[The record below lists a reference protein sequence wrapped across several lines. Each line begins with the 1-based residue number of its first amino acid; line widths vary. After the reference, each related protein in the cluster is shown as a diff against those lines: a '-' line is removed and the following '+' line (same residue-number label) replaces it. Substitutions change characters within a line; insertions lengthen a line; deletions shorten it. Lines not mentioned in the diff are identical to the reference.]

1 MLILVSGGAAS
12 GKIEYAEGLIVK
24 SGLTK
29 RTYIATM
36 QIFVAEDERRAAK
49 HRAMRAG
56 KHFDTLECPRDLLH
70 APLPKGGAV
79 LLECMSN
86 LAANEFFG
94 GEGREGVAKRILS
107 GMERL
112 CEEAEFA
119 VVVTNELFSDGIRY
133 DDETEAYLAVL
144 AAVNRSLAE
153 KADAVVEVTAGIPVI
168 WKGREIL

>member
-12 GKIEYAEGLIVK
+12 GKSEYAEKLIVK
-24 SGLTK
+24 SGFAR

-36 QIFVAEDERRAAK
+36 QISDGEDERRAAR

-56 KHFDTLECPRDLLH
+56 KNFDTLECPRDLSGV
-70 APLPKGGAV
+70 PLPQGGAV

-94 GEGREGVAKRILS
+94 GGNREGAKERILR
-107 GMERL
+107 GMDRL
-112 CEEAEFA
+112 CREAELT

-133 DDETEAYLAVL
+133 GDETEAYLAML
-144 AAVNRSLAE
+144 AALNRDLAE
-153 KADAVVEVTAGIPVI
+153 RADAVVEVAAGIPIV
-168 WKGREIL
+168 WKGKEIL